1 MILDETYTLSN
12 GVEIPKLGLGTW
24 FIADDVAAQAVRDA
38 ISIGYRN
45 IDTAQAYGNERG
57 VGEGIRTAGVPRE
70 DFFVSTKLAAEIKD
84 YEGAVAAIDGSLAT
98 MGLDYVDLML
108 IHSPQPWSDF
118 RGGDYS
124 EGNREVWRALEEAYE
139 AGKIRSIGVS
149 NFLEK
154 DVESLLETAKV
165 VPHVNQLLVHVGNT
179 LWYACRHKHPCQLL
193 VHVGNTPSDL
203 LEYCALKKVLVQ
215 AYSPIAHGAILG
227 NPTVAEVAERYG
239 VSIPQLCIR
248 YTLQLGTQS
257 LPKTGN
263 PEHMRDNA
271 QVDFVISNEDM
282 AALRDLDDRDY
293 GEYTAFPVY
302 SGK

>member
-84 YEGAVAAIDGSLAT
+84 YEGAVAAIDGSLAK

-165 VPHVNQLLVHVGNT
+165 VPHVN
-179 LWYACRHKHPCQLL
+179 QLL